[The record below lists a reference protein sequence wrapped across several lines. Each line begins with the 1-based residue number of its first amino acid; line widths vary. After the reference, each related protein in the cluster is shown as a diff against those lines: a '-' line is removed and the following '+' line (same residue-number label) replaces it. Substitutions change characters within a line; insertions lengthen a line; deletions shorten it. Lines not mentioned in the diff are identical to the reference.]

1 MFWTKEKPSQPGYY
15 FYRSENTP
23 DDVVPVDYILDW
35 GGLYYWEEWCKE
47 WIRMDDAPEDVEW
60 SDKAIPFPKESK

>member
-1 MFWTKEKPSQPGYY
+1 MKWTKVKPTVPGYY

-35 GGLYYWEEWCKE
+35 EGLYYWEEWCQE
-47 WIRMDDAPEDVEW
+47 WIRMDDAPEGVEW
-60 SDKAIPFPKESK
+60 SDKPIKLPEESK